1 MGDSNQDRYD
11 GSTESIDREICALI
25 QKRKQLSNEQ
35 TASPTPEKL
44 NEWAHTY
51 ELEKEML
58 NALFSTIESEGDFK
72 PIVKPKGYLGTVPLS
87 LFHEENEII
96 YSLTAIQSYKN
107 ASVLFFQVAS
117 NPQKQNLQEP
127 MRTFEL
133 TIKGTTSYV
142 TQLTG
147 GSGGDAMFN
156 HRFVISPAIKEDV
169 TISVR
174 ERFGEGECVT
184 PFEWKVDKQALIMNK

>member
-35 TASPTPEKL
+35 PASPSPEKL

-87 LFHEENEII
+87 FMYEENEVI
-96 YSLTAIQSYKN
+96 YSLTAIQSYEN

-117 NPQKQNLQEP
+117 NPQKCNLQET
-127 MRTFEL
+127 MSVFEL
-133 TIKGTTSYV
+133 NVLGTTSYV
-142 TQLTG
+142 TQLTE

-156 HRFVISPAIKEDV
+156 HRYVISPAIKENV
-169 TISVR
+169 TISVS
-174 ERFGEGECVT
+174 ERFGEGERVT
-184 PFEWKVDKQALIMNK
+184 PFEWKVDKQALIKNE

>member
-1 MGDSNQDRYD
+1 MANSKQEGYD
-11 GSTESIDREICALI
+11 KQIESIDQEICALI
-25 QKRKQLSNEQ
+25 QKRKQVSNEQ
-35 TASPTPEKL
+35 PTSPSPEKL

-51 ELEKEML
+51 ELEREML

-87 LFHEENEII
+87 FMYEENEVI

-117 NPQKQNLQEP
+117 NPQKCNLQET
-127 MRTFEL
+127 MSVFEL
-133 TIKGTTSYV
+133 NVLGTKAYV
-142 TQLTG
+142 TQLTE

-156 HRFVISPAIKEDV
+156 HRYVISPAIKEDV
-169 TISVR
+169 TISVS

>member
-1 MGDSNQDRYD
+1 MADSNHD
-11 GSTESIDREICALI
+11 GHDEKIEIIDREICALI
-25 QKRKQLSNEQ
+25 QKRKHVSNEQ
-35 TASPTPEKL
+35 PTSPSPEKL

-51 ELEKEML
+51 GLEKEML

-72 PIVKPKGYLGTVPLS
+72 PVVKPKGYLGTVPLS
-87 LFHEENEII
+87 FMYEENEVI

-127 MRTFEL
+127 MRAFEL

-142 TQLTG
+142 TQLTE

-156 HRFVISPAIKEDV
+156 YRFVISPAIKEDV
-169 TISVR
+169 TISVS

-184 PFEWKVDKQALIMNK
+184 PFEWKVDKQALIKNE